1 MGFSISITSANV
13 WCSHFHIHK
22 RPFVSFPVSNLNF
35 VKLSP
40 QLCLAAAKS
49 QSQSQ
54 TGTGGPVK
62 KRSPNK
68 KKKKKSRTEQ
78 TSLQELSFNDVDVE
92 SLNDDENY
100 APTPL
105 PKPPAGFVVDDT
117 GRALL
122 ASDKRI
128 ATIVSSF
135 FSSLFLC
142 KCTLVSILI
151 LFPCEFYV
159 GYTINICSCCG
170 CLASV
175 HLLLF

>member
-1 MGFSISITSANV
+1 MGFSISLTSTNV
-13 WCSHFHIHK
+13 WCSHFQILKH
-22 RPFVSFPVSNLNF
+22 PFVSFPVSNLNF

-54 TGTGGPVK
+54 SQTGTGGPVK

-68 KKKKKSRTEQ
+68 MKKKKSRAEQ
-78 TSLQELSFNDVDVE
+78 TSLQDLSFNDVDVE
-92 SLNDDENY
+92 ILNDDENY
-100 APTPL
+100 PPTPL

-117 GRALL
+117 GRVLM

-135 FSSLFLC
+135 FNSLFLC
-142 KCTLVSILI
+142 KRTLISPLI
-151 LFPCEFYV
+151 FFLSEFYV
-159 GYTINICSCCG
+159 R
-170 CLASV
+170 L
-175 HLLLF
+175 